1 MLLFQELEYLLK
13 HIILNGNISGYVG
26 DFHEKRAKQVATV
39 STQTLG
45 TLVGQ
50 YIYNIH
56 ADSEMDDEKF
66 DDREDAHISFKF
78 RIKSDSAHFE
88 TKKVAL
94 SRLVN
99 ERNELVHHLLP
110 QFIPSSP
117 DSCQEVARKLDA
129 QSETVRQEIKNLRE
143 IVKSFD
149 QLREQL
155 LAFFGSEEGKRH
167 FELQFIQG
175 SRLVGLLQEIS
186 EQVQRDDGWTLL
198 SIAGQLVKQ
207 HAPEEIARLKP
218 NYGHKTLKSLI
229 IASEVFDVQEECT
242 QNGGVRVLY
251 RSRQS

>member
-1 MLLFQELEYLLK
+1 MLHLQ
-13 HIILNGNISGYVG
+13 
-26 DFHEKRAKQVATV
+26 
-39 STQTLG
+39 
-45 TLVGQ
+45 
-50 YIYNIH
+50 
-56 ADSEMDDEKF
+56 
-66 DDREDAHISFKF
+66 
-78 RIKSDSAHFE
+78 
-88 TKKVAL
+88 
-94 SRLVN
+94 
-99 ERNELVHHLLP
+99 ELVHHLLP

-149 QLREQL
+149 KLREQL
-155 LAFFGSEEGKRH
+155 LAFFGSEEGKKH

-229 IASEVFDVQEECT
+229 IASEVFDVREEKT

-251 RSRQS
+251 RMSNR